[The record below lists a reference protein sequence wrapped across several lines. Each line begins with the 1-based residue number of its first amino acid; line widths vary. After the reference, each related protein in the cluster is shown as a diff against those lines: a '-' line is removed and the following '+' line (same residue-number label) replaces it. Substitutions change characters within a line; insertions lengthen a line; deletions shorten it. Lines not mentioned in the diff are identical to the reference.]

1 MNAMILAAGRGTRL
15 GALGLTTP
23 KVLVDVGGEPL
34 LARHLRY
41 LADQGFERVVIN
53 AHHLAEHIAA
63 FLARYKGPLET
74 TLLKESSLLGTAG
87 GVRNALQELGTAP
100 FLVLYGDVL
109 IDEPLREMIHAHRTI
124 GADATVAV
132 YASAEVEGKGLVELD
147 DASRIRSFVE
157 KGNRGD
163 DGGSGSRGLRTAD
176 PRDDEGAAWVN
187 AGVYV
192 LEPSFVRDTVPEGK
206 EVDFGNEV
214 FPAAVGSGRR
224 LFGHVL
230 ARAVIDV
237 GTPEALGLARWSQGF
252 GRSRYMI

>member
-23 KVLVDVGGEPL
+23 KVLLDVGGEPL

-63 FLARYKGPLET
+63 FLARCEGPPETKLLE
-74 TLLKESSLLGTAG
+74 ESSLLGTAG
-87 GVRNALQELGTAP
+87 GVRNALDELGSAP

-109 IDEPLREMIHAHRTI
+109 IDAPLREMIHAHRTHA
-124 GADATVAV
+124 ADATVAV
-132 YASAEVEGKGLVELD
+132 YASAEVEGKGLLELD
-147 DASRIRSFVE
+147 AAGRIRSFVE
-157 KGNRGD
+157 KGERGD
-163 DGGSGSRGLRTAD
+163 DESS
-176 PRDDEGAAWVN
+176 AWVN

-214 FPAAVGSGRR
+214 FPAALGSGRR

-237 GTPEALGLARWSQGF
+237 GTPEALGLARRLSDSA
-252 GRSRYMI
+252 GRGT

>member
-15 GALGLTTP
+15 GALGLSTP

-41 LADQGFERVVIN
+41 LGDQGFERVVIN

-63 FLARYKGPLET
+63 FLARYEGPPET
-74 TLLKESSLLGTAG
+74 TLLEESSLLGTAG
-87 GVRNALQELGTAP
+87 GVRNALEELGTAP

-109 IDEPLREMIHAHRTI
+109 IDAPLREMIHAHRTLA
-124 GADATVAV
+124 ADATVAV

-147 DASRIRSFVE
+147 DAGRISSFVE
-157 KGNRGD
+157 KGKRGD
-163 DGGSGSRGLRTAD
+163 DGGSGVRGPRTAD
-176 PRDDEGAAWVN
+176 PRKDEGAAWVN

-192 LEPSFVRDTVPEGK
+192 LEPSFVRETVPEGK

-214 FPAAVGSGRR
+214 FPAALGSGRR

-237 GTPEALGLARWSQGF
+237 GTPEALGLARRSQRF